1 MKYDQKKLLIVAML
15 LLLGF
20 YSIYS
25 QDENWTHFRGSSLN
39 GIATV
44 ENAPVSWDEETNV
57 KWKTAI
63 HGKGWSS
70 PVVFENQVWL
80 TTAAEDGKELFALCL
95 DFITGEIVFDIKVF
109 SIDSAISINSINTY
123 ATPTP
128 AIENGFVYVNY
139 GSMGTA
145 CINTTNGSVV
155 WTRTDLKCDH
165 VHGPGSSVF
174 LYKDFLILHYE
185 GVDVRFIASLDKHSG
200 KTIWIS
206 HRQDEPYEELPM
218 IEKKAFVTPLL
229 INLNGRDLIISNGS
243 AIINAFDPYSGEEVW
258 GIKRGVVST
267 VPMPIEENGIV
278 YFKLG
283 GMIGEDRSRF
293 SELVAVNPDGSGDI
307 TNTNI
312 LWTFRVAYIP
322 VSTPVIKDGLIY
334 TADSDR
340 TIRCIDASNGKEVW
354 YYKSKSLFNSSPVY
368 ADGNVYFSSTGGETL
383 VIRAGRELNIIRE
396 NKLNGEIWATPAIL
410 RNNILMRTDGFL
422 YRIGE

>member
-1 MKYDQKKLLIVAML
+1 MKYYQRKLLILAML
-15 LLLGF
+15 LLPGI
-20 YSIYS
+20 YRIYS

-44 ENAPVSWDEETNV
+44 ENVPVSWGEETNM

-70 PVVFENQVWL
+70 PVVFGNQVWL
-80 TTAAEDGKELFALCL
+80 TTAAEEGKELFAVCL
-95 DFITGEIVFDIKVF
+95 DFITGEIIFDIKVF
-109 SIDSAISINSINTY
+109 SLDSAISINAVNTY

-139 GSMGTA
+139 GSLGTA

-185 GVDVRFIASLDKHSG
+185 GVDVRFITALDKHNG
-200 KTIWIS
+200 KTIWIT
-206 HRQDEPYEELPM
+206 HRQDEPYKELSM
-218 IEKKAFVTPLL
+218 IEKKAYVTPLL

-243 AIINAFDPYSGEEVW
+243 AIINAFDPSSGEEVW

-278 YFKLG
+278 YVKLG

-307 TNTNI
+307 SNTNI

-334 TADSDR
+334 TSDSDR
-340 TIRCIDASNGKEVW
+340 TLKCIDASNGKEVW
-354 YYKSKSLFNSSPVY
+354 NYKSKSLFNSSPIY
-368 ADGNVYFSSTGGETL
+368 ANGNVYFSSTGGETM
-383 VIRAGRELNIIRE
+383 VVKAGRELNIVSE

-410 RNNILMRTDGFL
+410 RNNILMRTDRYL